1 MLKKSK
7 VIIIGAGPAGLI
19 VANEL
24 ARQGLQVNVYEALD
38 RVGGMC
44 RTIKWNGYSLDI
56 GPHVFHTPDNQLSEY
71 WKENFGDLLVEG
83 EYWSKNIQGK
93 DFDKSYDYP
102 LSWES
107 ISTYPKDIKS
117 KIINEIKSISS
128 DEKAKASNYKEY
140 VDAIAGNTLRKMFF
154 ERYPEKIWGMPVG
167 EMTADWA
174 PKRVNIFDKKPSFF
188 QGQWSAVGING
199 AGKIYERIATE
210 VEKNNGNIFLN
221 NRITS
226 IDYSNGSIDA
236 VNFSTNTKNKVAIS
250 NNDIV
255 ISTLPI
261 VNLVKMLGGE
271 STLSY
276 RGVMI
281 FYLDCLKKEI
291 LPKSTHWLYYD
302 SKDVYFSR
310 VTEPERMGVNMPS
323 PEKTLLTVEVPYT
336 VGDVLDKKEVS
347 EVISEIIEQIEKVGL
362 VKQEEVIDATVIK
375 EKYVYPVQD
384 RNYKQE
390 LARLNKIIGNVKQL
404 HSVGAGGD
412 FNYAD
417 MQIIFEK
424 SFDFAKEL
432 LGKGSNSIHEIKNS
446 AITTFNSF
454 INTSKINIGG
464 ENTPYIIAEAGMNHN
479 SNLSM
484 GKSLIDE
491 AIKSNCNAIKF
502 QTFLP
507 NSRISSKI
515 KSVNYAEETD
525 GIEENLYDMFT
536 RLSMSFSEQ
545 KELFEYAKEHE
556 IEVFST
562 PFDFSSVDFLET
574 MGVNIYK
581 VASMDLVNLPLIEY
595 TAKTQKPIILST
607 GMSDLGTIENAME
620 VIARVGNPNVMLLHC
635 NSTYPAAE
643 EDMNIEVINTLKKCF
658 NVPVGLSDHSIGL
671 DVSKIALSIGA
682 DIIERHFTLDCSLEG
697 PDHILSS
704 EPKEMAQLTDFS
716 RRVKPILGN
725 GIKIIKSSEFET
737 FNLQRKSL
745 YAGRDIQKGDVI
757 IASMVDVKGPAGG
770 ILPKHL
776 DIVIGRTAKHNIEK
790 DYPITWEDI

>member
-1 MLKKSK
+1 MRKNKA
-7 VIIIGAGPAGLI
+7 IILGAGPAGLI
-19 VANEL
+19 TANEL
-24 ARQGLQVNVYEALD
+24 AKQGWQVDIYEALD

-44 RTIKWNGYSLDI
+44 RTVKWNGYNLDV
-56 GPHVFHTPDNQLSEY
+56 GPHVFHTPDKKLSEY

-93 DFDKSYDYP
+93 NFDKSYDYP

-107 ISTYPKDIKS
+107 ISTYPKDIKN

-128 DEKAKASNYKEY
+128 DKKAKASNYKEY
-140 VDAIAGNTLRKMFF
+140 VDAIAGETLRKMFF

-174 PKRVNIFDKKPSFF
+174 PKRVNIFDKKPAFF
-188 QGQWSAVGING
+188 QGQWTAVGRSG
-199 AGKIYERIATE
+199 AGPIYERIANE
-210 VEKNNGNIFLN
+210 IEKNNGNIFFN
-221 NRITS
+221 NKITS
-226 IDYSNGSIDA
+226 IDCTSGSIDA
-236 VNFSTNTKNKVAIS
+236 LYFSNNAKNKVEIS
-250 NNDIV
+250 NDDLV

-291 LPKSTHWLYYD
+291 LPKNTNWLYYD

-310 VTEPERMGVNMPS
+310 VTEPEKMGVNMPFT
-323 PEKTLLTVEVPYT
+323 EKTLLTVEVPYT
-336 VGDVLDKKEVS
+336 VGDYLDQKKT
-347 EVISEIIEQIEKVGL
+347 SEIINEIVEQIEKVGL
-362 VKQEEVIDATVIK
+362 VKQNEVTDVTLIK
-375 EKYVYPVQD
+375 EKYVYPVQNK
-384 RNYKQE
+384 NYKKE
-390 LARLNKIIGNVKQL
+390 LARLNKIIDGVKQL
-404 HSVGAGGD
+404 YSFGAGGNY
-412 FNYAD
+412 NYAD

-424 SFDFAKEL
+424 SFDFSKEL
-432 LGKGSNSIHEIKNS
+432 LEKDSSSIRTIKS
-446 AITTFNSF
+446 TAITTFNKV
-454 INTSKINIGG
+454 INTPEIKVGG
-464 ENTPYIIAEAGMNHN
+464 ENNPYIIAEAGMNHN
-479 SNLSM
+479 SSLNL
-484 GKSLIDE
+484 GRLLIDE
-491 AIKSNCNAIKF
+491 AIKSNCDAIKF

-515 KSVNYAEETD
+515 KSVNYAEEAD

-536 RLSMSFSEQ
+536 RLSMPFSEQ
-545 KELFEYAKEHE
+545 KELFEYAKDSG

-562 PFDFSSVDFLET
+562 PFDFASVDFLET
-574 MGVNIYK
+574 MGVNVYK
-581 VASMDLVNLPLIEY
+581 IASMDLVNLPLIEY
-595 TAKTQKPIILST
+595 VAKTQKPIILST
-607 GMSDLGTIENAME
+607 GMSDLGIIEDAME
-620 VIARVGNPNVMLLHC
+620 VIAKIGNPNVALLHC
-635 NSTYPAAE
+635 NSTYPAAA

-658 NVPVGLSDHSIGL
+658 NVPVGLSDHSFGL

-704 EPKEMAQLTDFS
+704 EPEEMAQLTSFS

-725 GIKIIKSSEFET
+725 GIKTIRSSEFET
-737 FNLQRKSL
+737 INLQRKSL
-745 YAGRDIQKGDVI
+745 YAGCDIKKGDVI
-757 IASMVDVKGPAGG
+757 IASMIDIKGPAGG
-770 ILPKHL
+770 VLPKHL
-776 DIVIGRTAKHNIEK
+776 DIIIGRAAKKNIEE